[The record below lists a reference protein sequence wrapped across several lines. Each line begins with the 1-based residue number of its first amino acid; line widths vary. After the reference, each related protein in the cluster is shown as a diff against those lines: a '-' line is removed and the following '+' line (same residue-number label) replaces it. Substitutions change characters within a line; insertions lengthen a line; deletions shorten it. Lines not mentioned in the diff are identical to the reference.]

1 MSAAPGRSQA
11 SSRRSTLGEGTP
23 LRTLI
28 IVQARMTSTRLPG
41 KVLLPLAGE
50 PMLTR
55 LVERLR
61 RVRRAHGIVIAT
73 TTNASDDPIAA
84 LCAQLGL
91 PCHRGSEHDVLS
103 RYADAARLHGADVV
117 VRITSDCPLIDPAL
131 IDQVIAVYE
140 QRGSD
145 YVSNMLPPTWPY
157 GMAVEVFS
165 AAALQQAH
173 AEATQAAE
181 REHVTPFIY
190 WHPERY
196 RLRNVASPVD
206 LSQHR
211 WTVDTPE
218 DYELVRGLFETLHPI
233 NPEFTQADIL
243 ALLDAHPDWMTINQ
257 HVEQK
262 STTESQ
268 TQESTP

>member
-1 MSAAPGRSQA
+1 M
-11 SSRRSTLGEGTP
+11 T
-23 LRTLI
+23 TLI

-61 RVRRAHGIVIAT
+61 CVGRANGIVVAT
-73 TTNASDDPIAA
+73 TTNATDDPISA
-84 LCAQLGL
+84 LCAQLGV

-103 RYADAARLHGADVV
+103 RYADAAREHGADVV
-117 VRITSDCPLIDPAL
+117 VRITSDCPLLDPAL

-140 QRGSD
+140 EGGID
-145 YVSNMLPPTWPY
+145 YVSNMLPPSWPY
-157 GMAVEVFS
+157 GMSVEVFS
-165 AAALQQAH
+165 AAALAQTH

-196 RLRNVASPVD
+196 RLRNVTSPAD
-206 LSQHR
+206 LSHHR
-211 WTVDTPE
+211 WTVDTIE
-218 DYELVRGLFETLHPI
+218 DYELVSRLFEHLMPTRQ
-233 NPEFTQADIL
+233 NFTQADVL
-243 ALLDAHPDWMTINQ
+243 ALLEAHPDWIAINQ
-257 HVEQK
+257 HIQQKPVTQTQITQK
-262 STTESQ
+262 ST
-268 TQESTP
+268 P

>member
-1 MSAAPGRSQA
+1 MNAAPCRSQA
-11 SSRRSTLGEGTP
+11 SSRRSPAGGVRSE
-23 LRTLI
+23 RTII

-41 KVLLPLAGE
+41 KVLLPLAGA

-55 LVERLR
+55 LLERLR
-61 RVRRAHGIVIAT
+61 RVQRAQGIVIAT
-73 TTNASDDPIAA
+73 TTNASDDPIAE
-84 LCAQLGL
+84 LCMQQGV

-131 IDQVIAVYE
+131 IDQVIAAYE
-140 QRGSD
+140 EGDSD

-165 AAALQQAH
+165 ASALAEAH
-173 AEATQAAE
+173 AEASQAAE
-181 REHVTPFIY
+181 REHVTPFLY

-196 RLRNVASPVD
+196 RLRNLASPVD
-206 LSQHR
+206 LSRHR

-218 DYELVRGLFETLHPI
+218 DYDLVRRLFEALYQNRI
-233 NPEFTQADIL
+233 DFTQTDVL
-243 ALLDAHPDWMTINQ
+243 EMLNVHPQWIAINQ
-257 HVEQK
+257 HIQQK
-262 STTESQ
+262 PATE
-268 TQESTP
+268 TQPSKENP

>member
-1 MSAAPGRSQA
+1 MK
-11 SSRRSTLGEGTP
+11 
-23 LRTLI
+23 TLI

-55 LVERLR
+55 LIERLR
-61 RVRRAHGIVIAT
+61 RVRRADGIVVAT
-73 TTNASDDPIAA
+73 STNATDDPIAA
-84 LCAQLGL
+84 LCSQLGV

-131 IDQVIAVYE
+131 IDQTIAAFDE
-140 QRGSD
+140 GGSD

-165 AAALQQAH
+165 AAALAQAH

-181 REHVTPFIY
+181 REHVTPFLY
-190 WHPERY
+190 WHQERY

-206 LSQHR
+206 LSHHR

-218 DYELVRGLFETLHPI
+218 DYALVSRLFDHLMP
-233 NPEFTQADIL
+233 NRPNFTQADVL
-243 ALLDAHPDWMTINQ
+243 ALLDAHPDWIAINQ
-257 HVEQK
+257 HIQQK
-262 STTESQ
+262 PATETQ
-268 TQESTP
+268 TPKDNP

>member
-1 MSAAPGRSQA
+1 M
-11 SSRRSTLGEGTP
+11 T
-23 LRTLI
+23 TLI

-50 PMLTR
+50 PMLSR

-61 RVRRAHGIVIAT
+61 RVQRADGIVVAT
-73 TTNASDDPIAA
+73 TTNTTDDPIAA
-84 LCAQLGL
+84 LCAQLDV
-91 PCHRGSEHDVLS
+91 PCHRGSEHDVLA

-131 IDQVIAVYE
+131 IDQVIAAYAE
-140 QRGSD
+140 GGSD

-165 AAALQQAH
+165 ADALAQAH

-181 REHVTPFIY
+181 REHVTPFLY

-206 LSQHR
+206 LSTHR

-218 DYELVRGLFETLHPI
+218 DYELVSRLFDHLMPTHP
-233 NPEFTQADIL
+233 NFTQANVL
-243 ALLDAHPDWMTINQ
+243 QLLEAHPDWIAINQ
-257 HVEQK
+257 HIQQK
-262 STTESQ
+262 PATE
-268 TQESTP
+268 TQPPKEHP

>member
-1 MSAAPGRSQA
+1 M
-11 SSRRSTLGEGTP
+11 T
-23 LRTLI
+23 TLI

-61 RVRRAHGIVIAT
+61 RVQHADGIVVAT
-73 TTNASDDPIAA
+73 TNNATDDPIAA
-84 LCAQLGL
+84 LCAQLGV

-131 IDQVIAVYE
+131 IDRVIAVYE
-140 QRGSD
+140 EGDSD

-157 GMAVEVFS
+157 GMAVEVFG
-165 AAALQQAH
+165 AAALAQAH

-181 REHVTPFIY
+181 REHVTPFLY

-218 DYELVRGLFETLHPI
+218 DYELVRRLFDHLISTHPH
-233 NPEFTQADIL
+233 FTQADVL
-243 ALLDAHPDWMTINQ
+243 ALLEQHPDWIALNQ
-257 HVEQK
+257 HIQQK
-262 STTESQ
+262 PATE
-268 TQESTP
+268 TQSP

>member
-1 MSAAPGRSQA
+1 MKI
-11 SSRRSTLGEGTP
+11 L
-23 LRTLI
+23 L
-28 IVQARMTSTRLPG
+28 IVQVRMTSTRLPG

-55 LVERLR
+55 LIERLR
-61 RVRRAHGIVIAT
+61 RVQRADGIVIAT
-73 TTNASDDPIAA
+73 TTNATDDPIAA
-84 LCAQLGL
+84 LCDTLGV

-103 RYADAARLHGADVV
+103 RYADAARLHGADAV

-131 IDQVIAVYE
+131 IDQVIAVYAE
-140 QRGSD
+140 GDSD

-157 GMAVEVFS
+157 GMAVEVFI

-173 AEATQAAE
+173 TEATQPAE

-206 LSQHR
+206 LSHHR

-218 DYELVRGLFETLHPI
+218 DYELVRRLFETLHPI

-243 ALLDAHPDWMTINQ
+243 TLLDAHPDWMTLNQ
-257 HVEQK
+257 HVQQK
-262 STTESQ
+262 PATESQ

>member
-1 MSAAPGRSQA
+1 M
-11 SSRRSTLGEGTP
+11 T
-23 LRTLI
+23 TLI

-73 TTNASDDPIAA
+73 TTNATDDPIAA
-84 LCAQLGL
+84 LCDMLAV
-91 PCHRGSEHDVLS
+91 PYHRGSEHDVLS
-103 RYADAARLHGADVV
+103 RYADAARLHGAEVV

-131 IDQVIAVYE
+131 IDRVIATHE
-140 QRGSD
+140 EGDSD
-145 YVSNMLPPTWPY
+145 YASNMLLPTWPY

-165 AAALQQAH
+165 ATALQQAH
-173 AEATQAAE
+173 TEATQAAE

-196 RLRNVASPVD
+196 RLRNVQSPVD
-206 LSQHR
+206 LSHHR

-218 DYELVRGLFETLHPI
+218 DYELVRRLFETLFTVQ
-233 NPEFTQADIL
+233 PEFTQEDIL
-243 ALLDAHPDWMTINQ
+243 ALLDTRPDWCALNQ
-257 HVEQK
+257 HIEQK
-262 STTESQ
+262 QATETQ
-268 TQESTP
+268 TPEKRV

>member
-1 MSAAPGRSQA
+1 MK
-11 SSRRSTLGEGTP
+11 TV
-23 LRTLI
+23 I

-50 PMLTR
+50 PMLVR
-55 LVERLR
+55 LLERLR
-61 RVRRAHGIVIAT
+61 RVQRAHGLVIAT
-73 TTNASDDPIAA
+73 TTNATDDAIAA
-84 LCAQLGL
+84 LSAQRGV

-103 RYADAARLHGADVV
+103 RYAEAARLHGADAV
-117 VRITSDCPLIDPAL
+117 VRITSDCPLIDPVL
-131 IDQVIAVYE
+131 IDQLIATFE
-140 QRGSD
+140 AGDND

-165 AAALQQAH
+165 AAALAQAH

-206 LSQHR
+206 LSHHR

-218 DYELVRGLFETLHPI
+218 DYELVRRLFDHLMPTHPQFTL
-233 NPEFTQADIL
+233 ADVL
-243 ALLDAHPDWMTINQ
+243 ALLEAHPGWIAINQ
-257 HVEQK
+257 HIRQK
-262 STTESQ
+262 PAAETQ
-268 TQESTP
+268 TSKETP

>member
-1 MSAAPGRSQA
+1 MK
-11 SSRRSTLGEGTP
+11 TV
-23 LRTLI
+23 I

-61 RVRRAHGIVIAT
+61 RVQRADAIVIAT
-73 TTNASDDPIAA
+73 TTNATDDPIAA
-84 LCAQLGL
+84 LCDTLDV

-103 RYADAARLHGADVV
+103 RYADAARLHQANVV
-117 VRITSDCPLIDPAL
+117 VRITSDCPLIDPTLVDRL
-131 IDQVIAVYE
+131 IATYQ
-140 QRGSD
+140 QGGCD

-157 GMAVEVFS
+157 GLAVEVFS
-165 AAALQQAH
+165 AATLHEAH
-173 AEATQAAE
+173 REATQSSE

-196 RLRNVASPVD
+196 RLRNVASPTN
-206 LSQHR
+206 LSAQR

-218 DYELVRGLFETLHPI
+218 DYELVSRLFETLHPTR
-233 NPEFTQADIL
+233 PEFTLADVL
-243 ALLDAHPDWMTINQ
+243 ATMDVHPDWLYINQ
-257 HVEQK
+257 HIEQK
-262 STTESQ
+262 QARPDAHSPAEQ
-268 TQESTP
+268 HP

>member
-1 MSAAPGRSQA
+1 MK
-11 SSRRSTLGEGTP
+11 
-23 LRTLI
+23 TLI

-55 LVERLR
+55 LIERLR
-61 RVRRAHGIVIAT
+61 RVRRADGIVVAT
-73 TTNASDDPIAA
+73 TTNATDDPIAA
-84 LCAQLGL
+84 LCAQLGV

-131 IDQVIAVYE
+131 IDQTIAAYDE
-140 QRGSD
+140 GGGD

-165 AAALQQAH
+165 AAALAQAH

-181 REHVTPFIY
+181 REHVTPFLY

-196 RLRNVASPVD
+196 RLRSVASPVD
-206 LSQHR
+206 LSHHR

-218 DYELVRGLFETLHPI
+218 DYALVSRLFEHLMPTQPTF
-233 NPEFTQADIL
+233 NQADVL
-243 ALLDAHPDWMTINQ
+243 ALLEQHPDWIEINQ
-257 HVEQK
+257 HIRQK
-262 STTESQ
+262 PATETQ
-268 TQESTP
+268 TPKDNP

>member
-1 MSAAPGRSQA
+1 MK
-11 SSRRSTLGEGTP
+11 
-23 LRTLI
+23 TLI

-55 LVERLR
+55 LIERLR
-61 RVRRAHGIVIAT
+61 RVRRADGIVVAT
-73 TTNASDDPIAA
+73 TTNTSDDPIAA
-84 LCAQLGL
+84 LCALLGV

-103 RYADAARLHGADVV
+103 RYADAARLYGADVV

-131 IDQVIAVYE
+131 IDQTIAAYDE
-140 QRGSD
+140 GGSD

-165 AAALQQAH
+165 AAALAQAH

-181 REHVTPFIY
+181 REHVTPFLY

-218 DYELVRGLFETLHPI
+218 DYALVGRLFDHLMPTHPH
-233 NPEFTQADIL
+233 FTQADVL
-243 ALLDAHPDWMTINQ
+243 ALLDQHPDWIAINQ
-257 HVEQK
+257 HIQQK
-262 STTESQ
+262 PATQ
-268 TQESTP
+268 TQTPKENP

>member
-1 MSAAPGRSQA
+1 MK
-11 SSRRSTLGEGTP
+11 TV
-23 LRTLI
+23 I
-28 IVQARMTSTRLPG
+28 VVQARMTSTRLPG
-41 KVLLPLAGE
+41 KVLLPLAGQ
-50 PMLTR
+50 PMLVR
-55 LVERLR
+55 LLERLR
-61 RVRRAHGIVIAT
+61 RVRRAQGIVIAT
-73 TTNASDDPIAA
+73 TTNAADDPIAA
-84 LCAQLGL
+84 LCAQQGV

-103 RYADAARLHGADVV
+103 RYADAAHLHGADTV

-131 IDQVIAVYE
+131 IDQVIAAYE
-140 QRGSD
+140 EGGSD

-165 AAALQQAH
+165 AAALAQAH

-181 REHVTPFIY
+181 REHVTPFLY

-218 DYELVRGLFETLHPI
+218 DYELVSRLFEHLMPIHPH
-233 NPEFTQADIL
+233 FTQADVL
-243 ALLDAHPDWMTINQ
+243 ALLEQHPDWIALNQ
-257 HVEQK
+257 HVQQK
-262 STTESQ
+262 PATETQ
-268 TQESTP
+268 TLKENP

>member
-1 MSAAPGRSQA
+1 M
-11 SSRRSTLGEGTP
+11 
-23 LRTLI
+23 RTLI

-55 LVERLR
+55 LVDRLR
-61 RVRRAHGIVIAT
+61 RVQHADGLVIAT
-73 TTNASDDPIAA
+73 TTNATDEPIAA
-84 LCAQLGL
+84 LCAEQGV

-117 VRITSDCPLIDPAL
+117 VRVTADCPLIDPAL
-131 IDQVIAVYE
+131 IDQVIATYE
-140 QRGSD
+140 AGDTD

-165 AAALQQAH
+165 ATALAQAH

-181 REHVTPFIY
+181 REHVTPFLY

-196 RLRNVASPVD
+196 RLHNVASPVD

-218 DYELVRGLFETLHPI
+218 DYELVSRLFDQLMPIHPKFTLK
-233 NPEFTQADIL
+233 DVL
-243 ALLDAHPDWMTINQ
+243 ALMSHHPDWIALNR
-257 HVEQK
+257 HIRQK
-262 STTESQ
+262 SATESQ
-268 TQESTP
+268 DIHGSKR

>member
-1 MSAAPGRSQA
+1 M
-11 SSRRSTLGEGTP
+11 T
-23 LRTLI
+23 TLI

-61 RVRRAHGIVIAT
+61 RVQRADGIVIAT
-73 TTNASDDPIAA
+73 TTNATDDPIAA
-84 LCAQLGL
+84 LCSQLGM
-91 PCHRGSEHDVLS
+91 PCHRGSDHDVLS
-103 RYADAARLHGADVV
+103 RYADAARLHGADTV

-131 IDQVIAVYE
+131 IDQTIAAYDE
-140 QRGSD
+140 GGSD

-165 AAALQQAH
+165 AAALAQAH

-181 REHVTPFIY
+181 REHVTPFLY

-218 DYELVRGLFETLHPI
+218 DYELVGRLFDHLMPTHPH
-233 NPEFTQADIL
+233 FTQADVL
-243 ALLDAHPDWMTINQ
+243 ALLDQHPDWIAINQ
-257 HVEQK
+257 HIQQK
-262 STTESQ
+262 PATETQ
-268 TQESTP
+268 TPKENP

>member
-1 MSAAPGRSQA
+1 M
-11 SSRRSTLGEGTP
+11 T
-23 LRTLI
+23 TLI

-61 RVRRAHGIVIAT
+61 RVQHADGIVVAT
-73 TTNASDDPIAA
+73 TNNAADDPIAA
-84 LCAQLGL
+84 LCAQLGV

-103 RYADAARLHGADVV
+103 RYADAARLHGADTV

-131 IDQVIAVYE
+131 IDRVIAVYE
-140 QRGSD
+140 EGDSD

-157 GMAVEVFS
+157 GMAVEVFG
-165 AAALQQAH
+165 AAALAQAH

-181 REHVTPFIY
+181 REHVTPFLY

-218 DYELVRGLFETLHPI
+218 DYELVSRLFEHLMPTHPH
-233 NPEFTQADIL
+233 FTQADVL
-243 ALLDAHPDWMTINQ
+243 ALLEQHPAWIALNQ
-257 HVEQK
+257 HIQQK
-262 STTESQ
+262 PATLSQ
-268 TQESTP
+268 TDGQTSKENT

>member
-1 MSAAPGRSQA
+1 MK
-11 SSRRSTLGEGTP
+11 
-23 LRTLI
+23 TLI

-50 PMLTR
+50 PMLVR
-55 LVERLR
+55 LLERLR
-61 RVRRAHGIVIAT
+61 RVQRAQGIVIAT
-73 TTNASDDPIAA
+73 TTNASDDAIAE
-84 LCAQLGL
+84 LCAQRGV

-103 RYADAARLHGADVV
+103 RYAEAARLNGADTV

-131 IDQVIAVYE
+131 IDRVIAAYE
-140 QRGSD
+140 EGGCD

-157 GMAVEVFS
+157 GMAVEVFG
-165 AAALQQAH
+165 AAALAQAH

-181 REHVTPFIY
+181 REHVTPFLY

-196 RLRNVASPVD
+196 RLRNFASPVD

-218 DYELVRGLFETLHPI
+218 DYELVRRLFDHLMPTHPHFI
-233 NPEFTQADIL
+233 QADVL
-243 ALLDAHPDWMTINQ
+243 ALLGQHPDWIGINQ
-257 HVEQK
+257 HIRQK
-262 STTESQ
+262 PATETQ
-268 TQESTP
+268 TSKENP